1 VPRLRPPVDPRAL
14 RLRVDPVY
22 VSGVTVI
29 HRGPGEGESVRNPVG
44 GLVTFRLRG
53 EESGG
58 ALTIVESV
66 AAPGEG
72 PPLHR
77 HDDADEVLQVL
88 EGEFRF
94 QLGDEVKPAP
104 AGTLVYVTRGVT
116 HTWQNVGDVPG
127 RLLAMF
133 TPASIGME
141 TFFERFAPVAD
152 GPSPMES
159 FKALAGDA
167 GMEVVG
173 PPLSALSS

>member
-1 VPRLRPPVDPRAL
+1 M
-14 RLRVDPVY
+14 
-22 VSGVTVI
+22 
-29 HRGPGEGESVRNPVG
+29 RNPVG

-77 HDDADEVLQVL
+77 HVDADEVLYVL
-88 EGEFRF
+88 EGTFRF
-94 QLGDEVKPAP
+94 QLGDEVRPAP
-104 AGTLVYVTRGVT
+104 AGTQVYVTRGFT
-116 HTWQNVGDVPG
+116 HTWQNVGDAPG
-127 RLLAMF
+127 RLLVTF
-133 TPASIGME
+133 TPASAGME
-141 TFFERFAPVAD
+141 MFFERFAAVAD

-159 FKALAGDA
+159 FKAFAGEA

-173 PPLSALSS
+173 PPLSAPSS